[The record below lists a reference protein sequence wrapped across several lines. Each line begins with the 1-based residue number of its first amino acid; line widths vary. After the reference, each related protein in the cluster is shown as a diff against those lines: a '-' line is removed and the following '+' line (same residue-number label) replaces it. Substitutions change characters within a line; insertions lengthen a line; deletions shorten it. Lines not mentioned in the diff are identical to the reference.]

1 MIFLIKIYLINTK
14 VVALTLP
21 NNLKGL
27 NDFHPLR
34 IKFDYTQLENYEN
47 KIFVKN
53 LKKTLNQ
60 ISAIFAQFINIQN
73 NKLIKTSL
81 FPNEFCDSNIKEF
94 NKKLKKK
101 GFNKD
106 LLIYPILTDIKDTKI
121 SAKVCAID
129 KTNKRPIIARLT
141 IYNKIQ
147 FSKKNISKYSVQIIH
162 KIIHILGFNELTF
175 KKSKILKKKKLSFNL
190 LRNIYEKGNNNWK
203 SIIMKLPNSHYQS
216 IKWDIMSRR
225 INRMPIFSS
234 LTLVALQKINW
245 YQINLSL
252 CGCSLNGDCEYLRY
266 PINLSLFKN
275 INGDIAFNCYF
286 NENINSKCVIND
298 SSLVP
303 KLLPKKIN
311 VDQYPSFFEGN
322 HHLNKFLIWNSTIP
336 KVLNPPQIIYLLS
349 PKKNGKCKNPQRTI
363 FLRYPEELNLTN
375 PELENYKLEQYTI
388 KNPNMTVYHSY
399 LRDVDI
405 PPFYKLMK
413 VNNIPFNTNYFLSNF
428 LSSFFNVQKLP
439 EVLSSLGKYQIYSNI
454 PNSSYYLGN
463 KAALFRNYRK
473 LKNKFPKDFEFHPE
487 SFLLSEDREIL
498 RERFKDYIQTKDD
511 LWVSKPPAG
520 TLGIG
525 IKLMK
530 NGEDFLRHHFINRYI
545 SNPHLLH
552 GRKYHI
558 RMYVVVSG
566 ILPLKIYVFD
576 EGQVMIAS
584 DKYYY
589 NLDQIENPTSML
601 TNGHV
606 NFNQPGYNTNITLD
620 TEEGNEWTIKT
631 LSKHI
636 EKEGGNWTKVWEEI
650 KDLSIK
656 TILLNYGEIQKIM
669 IEEYPN
675 LRKNNIIHRY
685 GFDIMIDSN
694 FKPWLLE
701 VNTKPAMELY
711 NIINVYNK
719 LRIEADRVNL
729 VGMIPFDHYSQEPL
743 DKEMIY
749 KDKVDEAVQLS
760 ICEFERPHGGLE
772 RIFPV
777 KKSLNYYKQFIEY
790 HDDYNRALW
799 DLIEKDEI

>member
-1 MIFLIKIYLINTK
+1 MEES
-14 VVALTLP
+14 P
-21 NNLKGL
+21 
-27 NDFHPLR
+27 
-34 IKFDYTQLENYEN
+34 
-47 KIFVKN
+47 KIF
-53 LKKTLNQ
+53 
-60 ISAIFAQFINIQN
+60 SQFINIKN
-73 NKLIKTSL
+73 NKLIVSEE
-81 FPNEFCDSNIKEF
+81 PICNEKIKNY
-94 NKKLKKK
+94 NKEIKK
-101 GFNKD
+101 GIKAD
-106 LLIYPILTDIKDTKI
+106 LLIYPILEKRI
-121 SAKVCAID
+121 SKNLNETVLYKECAID
-129 KTNKRPIIARLT
+129 LETQRPIISMLSIDIDIKLNR
-141 IYNKIQ
+141 
-147 FSKKNISKYSVQIIH
+147 KKESYIFFRDVIH
-162 KIIHILGFNELTF
+162 AITHILGFHKIHLKAKGLLKNFLRVNFYSLKNINEKENNLWYPL
-175 KKSKILKKKKLSFNL
+175 KIS
-190 LRNIYEKGNNNWK
+190 
-203 SIIMKLPNSHYQS
+203 LPNYDFT
-216 IKWDIMSRR
+216 IKNDIMSSLPLQR
-225 INRMPIFSS
+225 ILTFSS
-234 LTLVALQKINW
+234 QTLAILQKLNW
-245 YQINLSL
+245 YQINLSSCDL
-252 CGCSLNGDCEYLRY
+252 SLNGDFDYLRHTIAISIVKNKNNDY
-266 PINLSLFKN
+266 SLHCYLKNNLKKKCTVL
-275 INGDIAFNCYF
+275 
-286 NENINSKCVIND
+286 NSTFITRKI
-298 SSLVP
+298 
-303 KLLPKKIN
+303 PKKIN
-311 VDQYPSFFEGN
+311 TNEYSNYFDGN
-322 HHLNKFLIWNSTIP
+322 HHLNRFLIWDKSIP
-336 KVLNPPQIIYLLS
+336 KRKKPQIINLLS

-363 FLRYPEELNLTN
+363 FVRYPEELNLTN

-413 VNNIPFNTNYFLSNF
+413 FNNIPFNTNYFLSNF

-439 EVLSSLGKYQIYSNI
+439 EVLNSLGKYQIYSNI

-511 LWVSKPPAG
+511 LWVNKPPGG
-520 TLGIG
+520 TLGLG

-530 NGEDFLRHHFINRYI
+530 NGEDFLRHSFINRYI

-636 EKEGGNWTKVWEEI
+636 EKEGGNWTKIWEEI

-656 TILLNYGEIQKIM
+656 TILLGYGETQKIM

-719 LRIEADRVNL
+719 LRVEADRVNL
-729 VGMIPFDHYSQEPL
+729 VGMIPFDH
-743 DKEMIY
+743 
-749 KDKVDEAVQLS
+749 
-760 ICEFERPHGGLE
+760 
-772 RIFPV
+772 
-777 KKSLNYYKQFIEY
+777 
-790 HDDYNRALW
+790 
-799 DLIEKDEI
+799 